1 MIIQALL
8 LVYNR
13 PNLIR
18 SQVGSVSTFWLYAS
32 VAYIFLNS
40 FPNVHYFACFFL
52 GRSSAFGLW
61 VSSQFVQICFPW
73 CGLIM
78 KWCMSLA
85 VNCTAACDQFDAS
98 VASIAPWSVS
108 NILHRWGDPVQL
120 TGHQIQDLTAVC
132 CTTQEESC
140 MSFLCSKFV
149 WSLLPIW
156 TCSFTV
162 VWLVNR
168 AADCGLNGWQRC
180 WLGFSLVDSN
190 ADCFWLV
197 DRVADCSFDWLT
209 ELLTVVWLV
218 NRAADFGLNGWQRC
232 YGFAWLTE
240 LLTVIWLVNRAAACS
255 LNGWQRLVDRC

>member
-1 MIIQALL
+1 M
-8 LVYNR
+8 Y
-13 PNLIR
+13 LILH
-18 SQVGSVSTFWLYAS
+18 V
-32 VAYIFLNS
+32 
-40 FPNVHYFACFFL
+40 FFL

-78 KWCMSLA
+78 KWCMSSA
-85 VNCTAACDQFDAS
+85 VNWTVACDQFDAS
-98 VASIAPWSVS
+98 VASIAPWNVS
-108 NILHRWGDPVQL
+108 NILHHWGDPVQL

-132 CTTQEESC
+132 HTTREESC

-197 DRVADCSFDWLT
+197 DSCWLQFWLVDRATDCGMIGQQSCWLWFKWLT
-209 ELLTVVWLV
+209 EILWFL
-218 NRAADFGLNGWQRC
+218 
-232 YGFAWLTE
+232 
-240 LLTVIWLVNRAAACS
+240 
-255 LNGWQRLVDRC
+255 LVDRC